1 MDRRTYLKAVA
12 AASLAAVRPAQG
24 AGKPIQLQCDLEVA
38 PGQEQQMVAAF
49 HNTFEPVIRKQPG
62 FVDVKLLKLRHA
74 VVGEPPTKATYKLL
88 ISFETEEQRLAWVAT
103 ADHQR
108 VWPAV
113 EKHLTKFNAILYD
126 QV

>member
-1 MDRRTYLKAVA
+1 MNRRAYLKTVA
-12 AASLAAVRPAQG
+12 AAGLAAGVPARA

-38 PGQEQQMVAAF
+38 PGKEQALEAAF
-49 HNTFEPVIRKQPG
+49 HKTFSPVIRKQPG

-74 VVGEPPTKATYKLL
+74 VVGEVPTKATYKLL

-103 ADHQR
+103 DDHQR
-108 VWPAV
+108 VWPAM
-113 EKHLTKFNAILYD
+113 EKNLTKFNAILYD

>member
-1 MDRRTYLKAVA
+1 MNRRAYLKTVA
-12 AASLAAVRPAQG
+12 AAGLAGALEARG

-38 PGQEQQMVAAF
+38 PGKGQALEAAF
-49 HNTFEPVIRKQPG
+49 QKTFSPVIRKQPG

-88 ISFETEEQRLAWVAT
+88 ISFQTEEQRLAWVAT
-103 ADHQR
+103 DDHQR
-108 VWPAV
+108 VWPAM
-113 EKHLTKFNAILYD
+113 EKNLTKFNAILYD